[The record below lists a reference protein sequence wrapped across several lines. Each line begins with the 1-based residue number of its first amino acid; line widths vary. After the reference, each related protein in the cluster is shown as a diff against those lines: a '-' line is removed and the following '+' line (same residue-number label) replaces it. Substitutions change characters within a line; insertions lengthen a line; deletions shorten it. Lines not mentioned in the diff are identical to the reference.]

1 MPRCGL
7 ANAVKLI
14 KGCGLISALI
24 ALTRSPVIPQN
35 ARNRV
40 QIIVL
45 SMVAWLR
52 RPGCPRGIHM
62 SAPLMISVAGIRGI
76 VGESLTPPIVTDF
89 AAAFARERPL
99 DGAIVVGRDARI
111 SGPMM
116 CRAVVAGLTA
126 AGRDVVDVGLA
137 TTPATQIA
145 VEHLHA
151 AGGVIITASHNPAQW
166 NALKF
171 LSARGEF
178 LGPEEGMRVRERFEA
193 RRDLWVAF
201 DRLGQERTEQGAL
214 EWHLERVLGL
224 EFLDRK
230 AIAARNLRVVVDGC
244 ASVGGIAVPRL
255 LHALGIE
262 AIELDCEPTGRF
274 TRELEPLAENLGAL
288 AEEVRRQRADFGV
301 ALDPDADRAAFVDH
315 LGVPLGEEY
324 TVALGTQ
331 VVLARRPGPVVTNLS
346 TSRILDAVCS
356 RFGVP
361 LHRTPVGEAHVVAG
375 MRAHGAV
382 AGGEGN
388 GGMILPAA
396 HYGRDGL
403 VAVALVAQAVSGGST
418 LRALADALPRY
429 VMVKAKIAK
438 PAEPWE
444 RAASRLRTSFAT
456 LEADASDGLHFSGND
471 EWIHVRAS
479 GTEPVVRLIAES
491 RSADRTRALI
501 EQADRALQ
509 AAS

>member
-1 MPRCGL
+1 
-7 ANAVKLI
+7 
-14 KGCGLISALI
+14 
-24 ALTRSPVIPQN
+24 
-35 ARNRV
+35 
-40 QIIVL
+40 
-45 SMVAWLR
+45 
-52 RPGCPRGIHM
+52 M

-76 VGESLTPPIVTDF
+76 VGESLTPSLVTDF
-89 AAAFARERPL
+89 AAAFARERPS
-99 DGAIVVGRDARI
+99 DGPIVVGRDARL

-116 CRAVVAGLTA
+116 HRAVAAGLTA

-137 TTPATQIA
+137 TTPTTQVA

-151 AGGVIITASHNPAQW
+151 AGGVILTASHNPAQW

-193 RRDLWVAF
+193 RRDLWVPF
-201 DRLGQERTEQGAL
+201 DRLGHERVEQGAL

-224 EFLDRK
+224 EFLDRE
-230 AIAARNLRVVVDGC
+230 AIAARKLRVAVDGC

-255 LHALGIE
+255 LRALMIE
-262 AIELDCEPTGRF
+262 AIELDCEPNGRF
-274 TRELEPLAENLGAL
+274 TRVLEPLAENLGAL
-288 AEEVRRQRADFGV
+288 GEVIRRERADFGV

-361 LHRTPVGEAHVVAG
+361 LHRTAVGEAHVVAG
-375 MRAHGAV
+375 MRASGAV

-403 VAVALVAQAVSGGST
+403 VAVALVAQAVSAGST

-444 RAASRLRTSFAT
+444 RAASRLRTTFAT
-456 LEADASDGLHFSGND
+456 LEADASDGLRFSGND

-501 EQADRALQ
+501 EQADRALS
-509 AAS
+509 AAP